1 MAASDRPFR
10 PRGVASFQRK
20 REHELDRLDDEAVIA
35 YVRDARAA
43 GDRASAQQAIAI
55 LVHGYWRNIER
66 RVRMKVAREHV
77 EDVTADIIASA
88 LQSSFEGTST
98 GEFRAWLGTI
108 TKRRIADFH
117 RRSKRTPTTVPLV
130 SDPDAAGASE
140 PAAASEEGYVEAQD
154 VVDRMLADLSDAHR
168 QVVDLVIFDK
178 RTAREATQEVPG
190 MTEDNV
196 HQIVSRFRRALRRAL
211 EDGDTGSG

>member
-1 MAASDRPFR
+1 L
-10 PRGVASFQRK
+10 ASFQRK
-20 REHELDRLDDEAVIA
+20 PDRELDRLDDEAVIA
-35 YVRDARAA
+35 YVREARAA
-43 GDRASAQQAIAI
+43 GDRVAVARAVAI
-55 LVHGYWRNIER
+55 LVYGYWRNIER

-77 EDVTADIIASA
+77 EDVTADIVASA

-117 RRSKRTPTTVPLV
+117 RRAERTPTTVPLV
-130 SDPDAAGASE
+130 SDPDESGATE
-140 PAAASEEGYVEAQD
+140 PAAASDEGYIETEDAVA
-154 VVDRMLADLSDAHR
+154 RTLGDLSEAHR
-168 QVVDLVIFDK
+168 QVVELVIFDA
-178 RTAREATQEVPG
+178 RTAREAAQAVPG

-211 EDGDTGSG
+211 EDGDTGSR